1 MSRTLAK
8 RSLRLTPSIPLFLV
22 ASAVALCIPALGQ
35 IIDVPPGASLQAAI
49 DHAPPG
55 SVLHL
60 PRGVIR
66 ESLTITKDITL
77 RSDAGDP
84 SRTILEASSPEGAVT
99 ITGTANPTVVLEGLT
114 VRAAYGLL
122 PDGIAVAAPAR
133 VTLRAVHV
141 EDCLGHG
148 VALYAESHTT
158 LEGCTISGNRAYG
171 VVVENSAASIG
182 GSGNH
187 FSGNG
192 IDLGRYADPSIREP
206 LAAETSEATIRVP
219 TDVSSLQQAIDAVAP
234 GGTVLI
240 NSGTYPEGLCIW
252 KPVTLRGTDDGVE
265 LLPSIDGALGGA
277 ALACAGWISLESV
290 TLRGRWESAADDVAL
305 RSVEIS
311 GLEGD
316 AFAVLRAERALF
328 EDSVFG
334 DVQGIALVIGGATRA
349 RIEGCAFERSWYGIR
364 VGGTSSLEIVG
375 SSFERHDSVSLAFSD
390 HSTGSLEACSL
401 RDNAAGIHLQDTAS
415 ATFRL
420 CTFEETRG
428 ACLEL
433 ADDSIGRIDNC
444 TFAESGREALLCTD
458 RASLS
463 LSNSFVRDG
472 ARAGLLV
479 RGTSV
484 ATAQSCK
491 FSDNAGNGVRIE
503 GSGNV
508 SLTQCH
514 ITRNGAGSVADS
526 FLRVGHSGAQ
536 AGLLM
541 IDSAVAHLD
550 RVTISDN
557 IGAGVCITPVE
568 LAFGGM
574 LLSYASA
581 AFSDCALSGN
591 GLDGIYAWTRS
602 GIEMDRCTLSEN
614 AGCGL
619 NIEARGQHRLSESVI
634 EGNEGI
640 GLSISS
646 ATVVADSVDINA
658 NTIGIMLTEDARVL
672 LTDCSV
678 VRNVLGILTYC
689 KQCADEFKIPYN
701 SDYRFTGF
709 LSGSG
714 NAIPGLGEP
723 NGNPFGSVCPDDGSI
738 DIDALVSEISDEED
752 EGPSD

>member
-1 MSRTLAK
+1 MSGALAR
-8 RSLRLTPSIPLFLV
+8 RSRRPNLSILLCG
-22 ASAVALCIPALGQ
+22 AWAIILCIPVAGQ
-35 IIDVPPGASLQAAI
+35 IIDIPPSTPLQAAI
-49 DHAPPG
+49 DRSPPG
-55 SVLHL
+55 SVLQL
-60 PRGVIR
+60 PRGTIR
-66 ESLTITKDITL
+66 ESLVITKDITL
-77 RSDAGDP
+77 RSDADDP
-84 SRTILEASSPEGAVT
+84 GRTILEPSSPEGVVT
-99 ITGTANPTVVLEGLT
+99 ITGTEDPTVLLEGLT

-122 PDGIAVAAPAR
+122 PDGIAVAAPAH

-148 VALYAESHTT
+148 VALYAEGHIT
-158 LEGCTISGNRAYG
+158 LENCTISGNNACG
-171 VVVENSAASIG
+171 VVVENSAASVD
-182 GSGNH
+182 GSGNR
-187 FSGNG
+187 FVGNG

-219 TDVSSLQQAIDAVAP
+219 ADVASLQQAIDAVAP

-240 NSGTYPEGLCIW
+240 EPGTYPEGLCIW
-252 KPVTLRGTDDGVE
+252 KPVTLRGSTDGVE
-265 LLPSIDGALGGA
+265 LHPSIDGVLGGA
-277 ALACAGWISLESV
+277 ALACAGRISLESV
-290 TLRGRWESAADDVAL
+290 ALRGRWESAADDIAL
-305 RSVEIS
+305 RGVEIG

-316 AFAVLRAERALF
+316 AFAVVRAERALF
-328 EDSVFG
+328 EDSVFR
-334 DVQGIALVIGGATRA
+334 DVQGVALVIGDAA
-349 RIEGCAFERSWYGIR
+349 RGSIEGCTFDANWYGLR
-364 VGGTSSLEIVG
+364 VGGTSSLEITD
-375 SSFERHDSVSLAFSD
+375 SSFEHHDSVSLALSD
-390 HSTGSLEACSL
+390 QSAGHLEVCSF
-401 RDNAAGIHLQDTAS
+401 RDNAAGISLQGAS
-415 ATFRL
+415 SVALRR

-428 ACLEL
+428 VCFEL
-433 ADDSIGRIDNC
+433 ADDSAGRIDNC
-444 TFAESGREALLCTD
+444 TFTGSGMEALRCTD

-463 LSNSFVRDG
+463 LSNAFVRDG
-472 ARAGLLV
+472 AQAGLLLK
-479 RGTSV
+479 GTSV
-484 ATAQSCK
+484 ATVQSCK

-503 GSGNV
+503 GASNV

-514 ITRNGAGSVADS
+514 ITRNGAGAVADS

-541 IDSAVAHLD
+541 IDSAVAVLD

-557 IGAGVCITPVE
+557 IGAGACITPVE
-568 LAFGGM
+568 LSFGGM
-574 LLSYASA
+574 ILSYASA
-581 AFSDCALSGN
+581 TLSDCTLSGN
-591 GLDGIYAWTRS
+591 GLDGIYAWTHS

-619 NIEARGQHRLSESVI
+619 NIEARGQHHLIESVI

-646 ATVVADSVDINA
+646 ATVVADSVAIDA
-658 NTIGIMLTEDARVL
+658 NTIGIMLTEDAKVL

-689 KQCADEFKIPYN
+689 KQCTDEFRIPYN

-723 NGNPFGSVCPDDGSI
+723 DGNPFGSICPDDGSI
-738 DIDALVSEISDEED
+738 DIDALVSEISDEGV